1 MLLTH
6 KYAPKTID
14 GMIGNDEKREYLKK
28 WILNWLSGRKRRPL
42 LVYGPPGVGKTSAA
56 YALKDQYD
64 LEIVEMNAS
73 ELRNKGRVEH
83 VAKSA
88 LLAGTLSGKGK
99 IILIDD
105 VDIFAGREDRG
116 GTSAVASLLKEANC
130 PVILTATDAWNR
142 KISNI
147 RSECELVEMKK
158 VNKFAIK
165 KLLQEISAKENIE
178 IDEKAISGIAE
189 NASGDVRSA
198 INDLQARSRSSRD
211 REIDIFNKIRTL
223 FKTMDYK
230 EARSVAFG
238 DVDFDLLKLW
248 IDENIPNEYE
258 TIPDVANAYYWL
270 SKGDVFEGRI
280 RRSSWVLLKYTIDLS
295 TAGVALAKERP
306 YRKFTKYSF
315 PVFLKEMSRTVQRRA
330 MLKGIGKKIGRKTH
344 TNSRDAC
351 GIIPLIKMQMKKRGK
366 EIAEYYEFDED
377 EADFIEKQK

>member
-56 YALKDQYD
+56 YALKEQYD
-64 LEIVEMNAS
+64 LELVEMNAS

-116 GTSAVASLLKEANC
+116 GTGAVASLLKEANC

-158 VNKFAIK
+158 VNKIAIK
-165 KLLQEISAKENIE
+165 KLLQEISARENIE
-178 IDEKAISGIAE
+178 LDEKAVSEIAE
-189 NASGDVRSA
+189 NAAGDVRSA

-223 FKTMDYK
+223 FKTMDYR

-366 EIAEYYEFDED
+366 EVAEYYEFDED